1 MQHVDL
7 ILIGFGNV
15 GKAFAQLL
23 LNKQNDIILTQDVEL
38 RLVGI
43 ITGRHGMAYN
53 PDGLPVEDCLKVSE
67 AGGRLTQHHQGELC
81 NDALSFIRQYEAD
94 VVLETS
100 PTNVENGQPAI
111 DYLKAALETGKH
123 VVSANKG
130 PVVHAFNEIKNLAAS
145 KEKKFAFESSVLDGA
160 PLFSMLRSGF
170 PAAKIHGF
178 RGILNSCSNLLL
190 DRMRTGESLEEAVEY
205 AQMIGIAETNPIGDI
220 DGWDAAIKLAAL
232 ITIVMGVPTTPQEIE
247 REGIGNIS
255 PKQIEQAEYED
266 KRWKL
271 ICKAEMQGDKVVAS
285 VKPEMVDANSPF
297 FTVQGTNSFLLI
309 HSDVLPGVG
318 LLESDPE
325 PRTTAYG
332 LLADVLNIVQGKI

>member
-1 MQHVDL
+1 MQQVNL
-7 ILIGFGNV
+7 LLIGFGNV

-23 LNKQNDIILTQDVEL
+23 LNKSEDIKNMSDIDL

-53 PDGLPVEDCLKVSE
+53 EQGLPIDACLKIAA
-67 AGGRLTQHHQGELC
+67 AGGRLTQYHQGELC
-81 NDALSFIRQYEAD
+81 NDPLTFIRQYGAD
-94 VVLETS
+94 IVLETS
-100 PTNVENGQPAI
+100 PTNVDDGQPAI
-111 DYLKAALETGKH
+111 DYLKAALESGKH
-123 VVSANKG
+123 VVTANKG
-130 PVVHAFNEIKNLAAS
+130 PVVHAFTELESMA
-145 KEKKFAFESSVLDGA
+145 KEKRKVFAYESSVLDGA
-160 PLFSMLRSGF
+160 PLFAMLRSGF

-190 DRMRTGESLEEAVEY
+190 DRMRTGDSLEEAVEY
-205 AQMIGIAETNPIGDI
+205 AQMIGIAETNPLGDI

-232 ITIVMGVPTTPQEIE
+232 ITIVMGVPTKPQDIP

-255 PKQIEQAEYED
+255 PKQIKQAERSG

-271 ICKAEMQGDKVVAS
+271 ICKAEKQGDKVVAS
-285 VKPEMVDANSPF
+285 VQPEMVDANSPF
-297 FTVQGTNSFLLI
+297 YTVQGTNSFLLV

-332 LLADVLNIVQGKI
+332 LMADVLNIVQGKI

>member
-1 MQHVDL
+1 MQQVRL
-7 ILIGFGNV
+7 MLIGFGNV

-23 LNKQNDIILTQDVEL
+23 LSKQEEIRSTLDIDL

-43 ITGRHGMAYN
+43 VTGRHGLAYN
-53 PDGLPVEDCLKVSE
+53 AQGLPVEACLKIAE

-81 NDALSFIRQYEAD
+81 NDALAFIQQYDAD
-94 VVLETS
+94 IVLETS
-100 PTNVENGQPAI
+100 PTNVEDGQPAI
-111 DYLKAALETGKH
+111 NYLKAALESGKH
-123 VVSANKG
+123 VVTANKG
-130 PVVHAFNEIKNLAAS
+130 PVVHAFNEIMALAKAKQKS
-145 KEKKFAFESSVLDGA
+145 FAFESAVLDGA
-160 PLFSMLRSGF
+160 PLFAMLRSGF

-190 DRMRTGESLEEAVEY
+190 DRMRTGDTLEDAVEY
-205 AQMIGIAETNPIGDI
+205 AQMIGIAETNPLGDI

-232 ITIVMGVPTTPQEIE
+232 ITIVMGVPTKPQDIP

-255 PKQIEQAEYED
+255 PKQIKLAERSG

-271 ICKAEMQGDKVVAS
+271 ICKAEKQGDKVIAS
-285 VKPEMVDANSPF
+285 VQPEMVDANSPF
-297 FTVQGTNSFLLI
+297 YTVQGTNSFLLI

-332 LLADVLNIVQGKI
+332 LLADVLNIVQGNI

>member
-1 MQHVDL
+1 MQQVDI

-23 LNKQNDIILTQDVEL
+23 LKKQDDINSSEHVNL

-53 PDGLPVEDCLKVSE
+53 ADGLPVKDCIRIAE

-81 NDALSFIRQYEAD
+81 NDALAFIREYDAD
-94 VVLETS
+94 IVLETS

-111 DYLKAALETGKH
+111 DYLKAALEAGKH
-123 VVSANKG
+123 VVTANKG
-130 PVVHAFNEIKNLAAS
+130 PVVHAFNEIRELAVS
-145 KEKKFAFESSVLDGA
+145 KGKVFAYESSVLDGA
-160 PLFSMLRSGF
+160 PLFAMLRNGF
-170 PAAKIHGF
+170 PGAKIHGF
-178 RGILNSCSNLLL
+178 RGILNSCSNFIL
-190 DRMRTGESLEEAVEY
+190 DNLRTGQSLEEAIEF
-205 AQMIGIAETNPIGDI
+205 AQMIGIAETDPLGDI
-220 DGWDAAIKLAAL
+220 DGWDSAIKLAAL
-232 ITIVMGVPTTPQEIE
+232 ITVVMGIPTTPQEIE

-255 PKQIEQAEYED
+255 RQDIEQAEYED

-271 ICKAEMQGDKVVAS
+271 ICKAEQNGDTVTAS

-297 FTVQGTNSFLLI
+297 FTVQGTNSFVLI

-318 LLESDPE
+318 LLESDPG
-325 PRTTAYG
+325 PQTTAYG
-332 LLADVLNIVQGKI
+332 LMADVLNIVKGKI